1 MPLRSRHPSWVL
13 TATVAFMP
21 LWWALGLAAFIW
33 IIALGILLPT
43 MHQSSLGSLLIAM
56 YLPIFKIA
64 ETIG

>member
-33 IIALGILLPT
+33 IIAAVPMAWILLHRTPVRAPR
-43 MHQSSLGSLLIAM
+43 GFGVFLLF
-56 YLPIFKIA
+56 L
-64 ETIG
+64 